1 VTSDDLTATV
11 VEKSTGGG
19 DGGTITVD
27 DEDDGGLPGFGLL
40 AALSALGAALLLR
53 RRS

>member
-1 VTSDDLTATV
+1 MTLTA
-11 VEKSTGGG
+11 KSTGG
-19 DGGTITVD
+19 DNGGTIDTGEE
-27 DEDDGGLPGFGLL
+27 EDKGWLPGFGLL